1 MAVVVHA
8 MVVVVVAI
16 AVVLAGRHLVTFKKA
31 DTEQER
37 QTHLPLHR
45 AQNPG
50 LVLQTA
56 QLVL

>member
-31 DTEQER
+31 DTEQ
-37 QTHLPLHR
+37 
-45 AQNPG
+45 
-50 LVLQTA
+50 
-56 QLVL
+56 